1 MPLLLVGDPPLL
13 FYLLVRESPL
23 CEYVYDLF
31 RFCASSLE
39 WMSRDEEGFD
49 LIIGSME
56 VGVTFDCPPLL
67 YYYSPQS
74 SFLNPNLIYFSLQV
88 FLQICDAD
96 CD

>member
-67 YYYSPQS
+67 ILLFS
-74 SFLNPNLIYFSLQV
+74 SFLFPESEFDLFFSSS
-88 FLQICDAD
+88 FFAD
-96 CD
+96 M